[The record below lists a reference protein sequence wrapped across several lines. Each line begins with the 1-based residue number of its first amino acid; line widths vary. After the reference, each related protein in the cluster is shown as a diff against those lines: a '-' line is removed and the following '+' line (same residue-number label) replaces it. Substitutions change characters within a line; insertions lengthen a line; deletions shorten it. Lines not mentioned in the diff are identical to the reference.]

1 MLMNKLR
8 DTYREMTGYAIEP
21 ATPITTIAGHWS
33 AANAG
38 DIAKTDIRARRDRR
52 QRRNVQNGLRNVSG
66 WTVRS
71 W

>member
-1 MLMNKLR
+1 MLMNRLR
-8 DTYREMTGYAIEP
+8 DTYREITGFIEP
-21 ATPITTIAGHWS
+21 ATPITTILSHRP

-38 DIAKTDIRARRDRR
+38 DIAKTDNRARRDRR
-52 QRRNVQNGLRNVSG
+52 QRRNERSGLRNVSG

>member
-8 DTYREMTGYAIEP
+8 DTYREITGYIEP
-21 ATPITTIAGHWS
+21 AAPIATIPS
-33 AANAG
+33 QLPAANASN
-38 DIAKTDIRARRDRR
+38 IAKTDMRARRDRR
-52 QRRNVQNGLRNVSG
+52 KRRNERVGLPNVSG